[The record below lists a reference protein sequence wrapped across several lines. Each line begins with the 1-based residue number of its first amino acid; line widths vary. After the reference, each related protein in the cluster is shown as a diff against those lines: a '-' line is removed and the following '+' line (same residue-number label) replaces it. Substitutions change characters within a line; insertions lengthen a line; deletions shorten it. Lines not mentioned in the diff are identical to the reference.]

1 MRFAIAGAYEN
12 WSDVAE
18 EELLEILSGIEN

>member
-1 MRFAIAGAYEN
+1 MRFAVADAYVN

-18 EELLEILSGIEN
+18 EELLEILSRIEN